1 MDKKLCDGVEGGFS
15 AENHSVSFHPAV
27 ERAAAPRRLIGGK
40 GVFL

>member
-1 MDKKLCDGVEGGFS
+1 MDKKLCNGVEGGFS